1 MEVRGTKISGCKTNT
16 LLNECKCKD
25 VRECLVR
32 SCFLESKIIH
42 PNPTSIITKW
52 VSGCELTV
60 PHIEIWVQ
68 SCGRHSSKL
77 LQRRLFGKGGT
88 GEGAGSKLEGP
99 QPQKSPNM
107 NTF

>member
-1 MEVRGTKISGCKTNT
+1 MVMEVRGTKISGCKTNT

-25 VRECLVR
+25 VRECL
-32 SCFLESKIIH
+32 
-42 PNPTSIITKW
+42 W